1 MSVEYTQE
9 VFKLI
14 NVTNNMSRQN
24 KPYYTVFAELA
35 NTDNVEISKLVAFID
50 FKLQVGLISFINKVD
65 VENVLSLKQCVEGN
79 SSLLQVGAI
88 YKLLLETKED
98 KSPIIIKST
107 KM

>member
-1 MSVEYTQE
+1 MNVEYTQE

-14 NVTNNMSRQN
+14 NVTKNMSRQN
-24 KPYYTVFAELA
+24 NPYYTVFVEHA
-35 NTDNVEISKLVAFID
+35 NTDNGDISKLIAFTD

-65 VENVLSLKQCVEGN
+65 VDNVLLLKQCVEGN
-79 SSLLQVGAI
+79 SSLLQVGGI